1 MRLILSVLVL
11 FSMSLNLLA
20 QSDTTTKQL
29 KDVVIYA
36 NKFPTL
42 SKNIVQRV
50 VSLTDKVL
58 IQQQANTADILT
70 ASGQVFVQKAKPV
83 GKPCGERI

>member
-1 MRLILSVLVL
+1 MRLIISVLVF

-50 VSLTDKVL
+50 VALTDKVL
-58 IQQQANTADILT
+58 IQQQSNTADI
-70 ASGQVFVQKAKPV
+70 
-83 GKPCGERI
+83 